1 MPLTGRRIVLGV
13 TGSIAAYKAAEIA
26 SGLTQLGAEV
36 DVILTGAAGQ
46 FVTPLTFRSLTLRP
60 VYSDMYD
67 PDTVLAEQH
76 VALARSA
83 DVIVIAP
90 ATATA
95 MAKLAT
101 GLADDLLSLTVLAT
115 TAPVLIAPAMDSQMY
130 LNAATQANVA
140 ILEERGFY
148 FVGPAFGRLASGHVG
163 PGRLT
168 TPAEI
173 LGAVRQAVGR
183 HGDLAGKRLVVT
195 AGGTQEAID
204 PVRYVGNISS
214 GKMGYALAEAARDRG
229 AGVTLVSAPSSL
241 PAPYGVTVV
250 PVRRAAEMRDA
261 VLEAC
266 NSADAV
272 VMAAAVADFQPAT
285 VSEQKIKKRE
295 GMEGLTLEL
304 VRTPDILAELKPRR
318 LVKVGFAAET
328 NDLLANAREK
338 LERKGLDLIAA
349 NDVSATDAG
358 FGVDTNRVTLISRDG
373 ATDSLPLMSKYE
385 AANAILDRVSALL
398 RARGGTD

>member
-13 TGSIAAYKAAEIA
+13 TGSIAAYKAAEVA
-26 SGLTQLGAEV
+26 SGLTQAGAEV
-36 DVILTGAAGQ
+36 DVILTAGAGR
-46 FVTPLTFRSLTLRP
+46 FITPLTFRSLTLRP

-67 PDTVLAEQH
+67 PATVLAEQH
-76 VALARSA
+76 VALARGA
-83 DVIVIAP
+83 DAVVIAP
-90 ATATA
+90 ATATT
-95 MAKLAT
+95 LARIAN

-115 TAPVLIAPAMDSQMY
+115 TAPVLLAPAMDSQMY
-130 LNAATQANVA
+130 LNPATQANIA
-140 ILEERGFY
+140 ILEERGY
-148 FVGPAFGRLASGHVG
+148 RFVGPAFGRLASGYVG

-168 TPAEI
+168 SPAEV
-173 LGAVRQAVGR
+173 LGAVRQLVGR
-183 HGDLAGKRLVVT
+183 GGDLAGRRLVIT

-229 AGVTLVSAPSSL
+229 ATVTLVAAPTAL
-241 PAPYGVTVV
+241 PAPYGVTLV
-250 PVRRAAEMRDA
+250 PVRSATQMRDA

-266 NSADAV
+266 NTADAI
-272 VMAAAVADFQPAT
+272 VMAAAVADFQPPT
-285 VSEQKIKKRE
+285 VAGQKIKKRD
-295 GMEGLTLEL
+295 GMDGLTLEL

-349 NDVSATDAG
+349 NDVTATDAG
-358 FGVDTNRVTLISRDG
+358 FAVDTNRLTLISRDG
-373 ATDSLPLMSKYE
+373 ATDSLPLLSKYE
-385 AANAILDRVSALL
+385 AANALLDRVVALL
-398 RARGGTD
+398 RTREG